1 LPAIKSVRLSCGGA
15 FTIFATASQ
24 PIASKLRSHDGEVGE
39 VGEACPALHIW
50 NQSAMMRGLSRYET
64 AMRRLLCLLL
74 LILALPAAGAGLLDS
89 RPNATLGGAPLDNR
103 KDFLPVRQAFQ
114 LSLIE
119 TTPESIKLR
128 FVATEGYYLYR
139 HRFQFRTEPVDIGL
153 GAAQLPAGEAKHD
166 EYFGDVE
173 VYHGIIDVDL
183 PRTPGD
189 NRPFT
194 LLVGYQG
201 CADKGLCYPPETERL
216 SIGEPTPVDAGSAPA
231 TASAWSWKALA
242 LFFLAGI
249 GLTFTPCVLPMLP
262 ILSGVVLRG
271 QVGGLRGLS
280 LSLAY
285 VLPMAICF
293 AVLGALM
300 GVFGAGLNLQ
310 ARLQSA
316 WVLVPFSLFFVLFAV
331 AMFGVFELR
340 LPQSISTR
348 LDRIAGKTEG
358 GSLWGAAVL
367 GVVSSLLVSPCVSA
381 PLAGA
386 LLYISASG
394 DALGGG
400 LKLFA
405 LGLGMGAPLLLVA
418 TGGATWLPKSGPW
431 LVTVKNAIGVL
442 LLALAIGLLSRVLP
456 GPITLLLTGL
466 LCAGVALF
474 LGTLEF
480 TEKTAR
486 QRLAQLLGLFLLA
499 YALAC
504 WFGAW
509 SGQSDPTRPLGRGQ
523 ATLISSNGNAINPS
537 DWQTISTGAELDRAL
552 GEAKAAG
559 QPLLLDW
566 YADWCIS
573 CKVIEHEVLPD
584 PGVIAQLKGYRLVR
598 FDMTDSNAEQRAL
611 LDRYKLFGP
620 PALLIFGKN
629 GLERGDVR
637 VVGEIDANG
646 LVERLI
652 RANDQ
657 I

>member
-1 LPAIKSVRLSCGGA
+1 
-15 FTIFATASQ
+15 
-24 PIASKLRSHDGEVGE
+24 
-39 VGEACPALHIW
+39 
-50 NQSAMMRGLSRYET
+50 MRGLSRFEI
-64 AMRRLLCLLL
+64 AMRRLLCLIL
-74 LILALPAAGAGLLDS
+74 LILALPVSAAGLLDS
-89 RPNATLGGAPLDNR
+89 RPASTLGGTSLDNS

-114 LSLIE
+114 LSLID

-128 FVATEGYYLYR
+128 LVATEGYYLYR
-139 HRFQFRTEPVDIGL
+139 HRFQFRTEPADIGL
-153 GAAQLPAGEAKHD
+153 GEAQLPKGEQKHD

-173 VYHGIIDVDL
+173 VYHGILDIDL
-183 PRTPGD
+183 PRKPGEQ
-189 NRPFT
+189 RPFT
-194 LLVGYQG
+194 LVVTYQG

-216 SIGEPTPVDAGSAPA
+216 SIGDVAASPTANLSAPA
-231 TASAWSWKALA
+231 TAATWSWKELA
-242 LFFLAGI
+242 LFFLAGV

-285 VLPMAICF
+285 VLPMAACF
-293 AVLGALM
+293 ALLGALM

-316 WVLVPFSLFFVLFAV
+316 WVLVPFSGFFVIFAI
-331 AMFGVFELR
+331 AMFGAFELR
-340 LPQSISTR
+340 LPQAISSR

-394 DALGGG
+394 DAVGGG

-405 LGLGMGAPLLLVA
+405 LGLGMGAPLLLIA

-456 GPITLLLTGL
+456 GQITLLLVGL
-466 LCAGVALF
+466 LSAGVALF
-474 LGTLEF
+474 LGALEF
-480 TEKTAR
+480 TEKTTR
-486 QRLAQLLGLFLLA
+486 QKLAQLLGLALLV

-504 WFGAW
+504 WYGAL
-509 SGQSDPTRPLGRGQ
+509 SGQTDPMRPLGREY
-523 ATLISSNGNAINPS
+523 AAANNGTAAS
-537 DWQTISTGAELDRAL
+537 TASAQWQTITTSAELDRVL
-552 GEAKAAG
+552 QEARNAG
-559 QPLLLDW
+559 KPLLLDW

-584 PGVIAQLKGYRLVR
+584 PGVVAGLAGYSLIR
-598 FDMTDSNAEQRAL
+598 FDMTQSNAEQRAL

-620 PALLIFGKN
+620 PAMLFFAKN
-629 GLERGDVR
+629 GEELQNVR
-637 VVGEIDANG
+637 VVGEIDVAG
-646 LVERLI
+646 MIERLN

-657 I
+657 N

>member
-1 LPAIKSVRLSCGGA
+1 
-15 FTIFATASQ
+15 
-24 PIASKLRSHDGEVGE
+24 
-39 VGEACPALHIW
+39 
-50 NQSAMMRGLSRYET
+50 
-64 AMRRLLCLLL
+64 MRRLLCLML
-74 LILALPAAGAGLLDS
+74 LILALPAFGTSLLDS
-89 RPNATLGGAPLDNR
+89 RPAPTLGGTSLDNS
-103 KDFLPVRQAFQ
+103 KEFLPVREAFK

-119 TTPESIKLR
+119 TTPQSIKLR
-128 FVATEGYYLYR
+128 FVATDGYYLYR
-139 HRFQFRTEPVDIGL
+139 HRFQFRTEPADIGL
-153 GAAQLPAGEAKHD
+153 GAAQLPPGEKKHD

-173 VYHGIIDVDL
+173 VYHGILDIDL
-183 PRTPGD
+183 PRKPGEE
-189 NRPFT
+189 RPFV
-194 LLVGYQG
+194 LNVSYQG

-216 SIGEPTPVDAGSAPA
+216 NIGDVPA
-231 TASAWSWKALA
+231 DTASPAVRQAWSWKELA

-262 ILSGVVLRG
+262 ILSGVVMRG

-285 VLPMAICF
+285 VLPMAACF
-293 AVLGALM
+293 ALLGALM
-300 GVFGAGLNLQ
+300 GMFGAGLNLQ

-340 LPQSISTR
+340 LPQAISNR
-348 LDRIAGKTEG
+348 LDRIAGRTEG

-418 TGGATWLPKSGPW
+418 TGGAAWLPKSGPW

-442 LLALAIGLLSRVLP
+442 LLGLAIGLLSRVLP
-456 GPITLLLTGL
+456 GQVTLLLIGI

-480 TEKTAR
+480 AEKSPR
-486 QRLAQLLGLFLLA
+486 QKLAQLLGLLLLV

-504 WFGAW
+504 WYGAL
-509 SGQSDPTRPLGRGQ
+509 SGQTDPTRPLGRPQ
-523 ATLISSNGNAINPS
+523 ATLTNGTVLPTSSQ
-537 DWQTISTGAELDRAL
+537 WQTITTSAELERAL
-552 GEAKAAG
+552 NEARNAG
-559 QPLLLDW
+559 KPLLLDW

-584 PGVIAQLKGYRLVR
+584 PGVVEKLAGYSLIR
-598 FDMTDSNAEQRAL
+598 FDMTDSNAEQRSL

-620 PALLIFGKN
+620 PALLFFSKSGEE
-629 GLERGDVR
+629 LENVR
-637 VVGEIDANG
+637 VIGEIDAPAFI
-646 LVERLI
+646 ERI
-652 RANDQ
+652 NRANDPK
-657 I
+657 

>member
-1 LPAIKSVRLSCGGA
+1 
-15 FTIFATASQ
+15 
-24 PIASKLRSHDGEVGE
+24 
-39 VGEACPALHIW
+39 
-50 NQSAMMRGLSRYET
+50 
-64 AMRRLLCLLL
+64 MRRLLCLILL
-74 LILALPAAGAGLLDS
+74 TLALPALGASLLDS
-89 RPNATLGGAPLDNR
+89 RPASGLGSPALGGSAIDNS

-114 LSLIE
+114 LNLID
-119 TTPESIKLR
+119 TTPEAIKLQ

-139 HRFQFRTEPVDIGL
+139 HRFQFRTEPADIGL
-153 GAAQLPAGEAKHD
+153 GAAQLPDGEKKHD

-173 VYHGIIDVDL
+173 VYHGILDVNL
-183 PRTPGD
+183 PRKAGD

-194 LLVGYQG
+194 LVVTYQG

-216 SIGEPTPVDAGSAPA
+216 SIGGAAPSLDYTPALSESKAPF
-231 TASAWSWKALA
+231 SWKQLA

-271 QVGGLRGLS
+271 QIGGVRGFS

-293 AVLGALM
+293 AILGALM
-300 GVFGAGLNLQ
+300 GLFGASLNLQ

-316 WVLVPFSLFFVLFAV
+316 WVLVPFSLFFVVFAI
-331 AMFGVFELR
+331 AMFGAFELR
-340 LPQSISTR
+340 LPRALNDR
-348 LDRIAGKTEG
+348 LDRIAGNTQG

-394 DALGGG
+394 DAWGGA

-405 LGLGMGAPLLLVA
+405 LGLGMGTPLVLVA
-418 TGGATWLPKSGPW
+418 TGGAAWLPKSGPW

-442 LLALAIGLLSRVLP
+442 LLALAIGLLSRVIP
-456 GPITLLLTGL
+456 GQATLLLIGL
-466 LCAGVALF
+466 LWAGVAVF
-474 LGTLEF
+474 LGALEF
-480 TEKTAR
+480 TEKTTR
-486 QRLAQLLGLFLLA
+486 GRLAQLVGLFLLV
-499 YALAC
+499 YALSC
-504 WFGAW
+504 WYGAFN
-509 SGQSDPTRPLGRGQ
+509 GQTDPLRPLGR
-523 ATLISSNGNAINPS
+523 ISMAPVSAETS
-537 DWQTISTGAELDRAL
+537 SYQWQTVKQVSELKQILADSKNSEKPVL
-552 GEAKAAG
+552 V
-559 QPLLLDW
+559 DW

-584 PGVIAQLKGYRLVR
+584 PNIVSQLKGFRLIR
-598 FDMTDSNAEQRAL
+598 FDMTESSADQRAL
-611 LDRYKLFGP
+611 LDQYKLFGP
-620 PALLIFGKN
+620 PALLFFGKDGN
-629 GLERGDVR
+629 ELENVR
-637 VVGEIDANG
+637 VVGEIDVEG
-646 LVERLI
+646 FSERLS

>member
-1 LPAIKSVRLSCGGA
+1 
-15 FTIFATASQ
+15 
-24 PIASKLRSHDGEVGE
+24 
-39 VGEACPALHIW
+39 
-50 NQSAMMRGLSRYET
+50 
-64 AMRRLLCLLL
+64 MRRLLCLLL
-74 LILALPAAGAGLLDS
+74 LILALPAFGAGLLDS
-89 RPNATLGGAPLDNR
+89 RPNSVLGGTTLDNS

-114 LSLIE
+114 LNLIE

-139 HRFQFRTEPVDIGL
+139 HRFQFRTEPADIGL
-153 GAAQLPAGEAKHD
+153 GAAQLPAGEQKHD

-173 VYHGIIDVDL
+173 VYHGILDVDL
-183 PRTPGD
+183 PRKPGD

-194 LLVGYQG
+194 LLVTYQG

-216 SIGEPTPVDAGSAPA
+216 SIGDVAASPADATPATPVKA
-231 TASAWSWKALA
+231 AWSWKELA

-271 QVGGLRGLS
+271 QIGGLRGFS

-285 VLPMAICF
+285 VLPMALCF
-293 AVLGALM
+293 AALGALM

-316 WVLVPFSLFFVLFAV
+316 WVLVPFSLFFVVFAI
-331 AMFGVFELR
+331 AMFGFFELR
-340 LPQSISTR
+340 LPQAISTR
-348 LDRIAGKTEG
+348 LDRIAGRTEG

-394 DALGGG
+394 DALGGA

-405 LGLGMGAPLLLVA
+405 LGLGMGAPLLLIA

-431 LVTVKNAIGVL
+431 LVLVKNAIGVL
-442 LLALAIGLLSRVLP
+442 LLALAIALLSRVLP
-456 GPITLLLTGL
+456 GEITLLLTGL
-466 LCAGVALF
+466 LAAGVALF
-474 LGTLEF
+474 LSALQF
-480 TEKTAR
+480 TEKTTR
-486 QRLAQLLGLFLLA
+486 QRLGQLLGLFLLV

-509 SGQSDPTRPLGRGQ
+509 SGQTDPTRPLGRTS
-523 ATLISSNGNAINPS
+523 ATQINAS
-537 DWQTISTGAELDRAL
+537 GVATGAEWQTITTAAELDRAL
-552 GEAKAAG
+552 SAAKNAG

-584 PGVIAQLKGYRLVR
+584 PSVVSQLKGYRLIR

-629 GLERGDVR
+629 GEERSDVR

-646 LVERLI
+646 LAERLI

>member
-1 LPAIKSVRLSCGGA
+1 
-15 FTIFATASQ
+15 
-24 PIASKLRSHDGEVGE
+24 
-39 VGEACPALHIW
+39 
-50 NQSAMMRGLSRYET
+50 
-64 AMRRLLCLLL
+64 MRRLLCLML
-74 LILALPAAGAGLLDS
+74 LILALPVSAAGLLDS
-89 RPNATLGGAPLDNR
+89 RPSSTLGGGSPDNS

-128 FVATEGYYLYR
+128 LVATDGYYLYR
-139 HRFQFRTEPVDIGL
+139 HRFQFRTEPADIGL
-153 GAAQLPAGEAKHD
+153 GEAQLPKGEQKHD

-173 VYHGIIDVDL
+173 VYHGILDIDL
-183 PRTPGD
+183 PRKPGEQ
-189 NRPFT
+189 RPFT
-194 LLVGYQG
+194 LAVTYQG

-216 SIGEPTPVDAGSAPA
+216 SIGDVAASPAGAVSSPAPA
-231 TASAWSWKALA
+231 NTWSWKELA
-242 LFFLAGI
+242 LFFLAGV

-285 VLPMAICF
+285 VLPMAACF
-293 AVLGALM
+293 ALLGALM
-300 GVFGAGLNLQ
+300 GVFGASLNLQ

-316 WVLVPFSLFFVLFAV
+316 WVLVPFAAFFVIFAV
-331 AMFGVFELR
+331 AMFGAFELR
-340 LPQSISTR
+340 LPQSISSR

-394 DALGGG
+394 DAIGGG

-405 LGLGMGAPLLLVA
+405 LGLGMGAPLLLIA

-442 LLALAIGLLSRVLP
+442 LLGLAIGLLSRVLP
-456 GPITLLLTGL
+456 GQITLLLVGL
-466 LCAGVALF
+466 LSAGVALF
-474 LGTLEF
+474 LGALER
-480 TEKTAR
+480 TEKTT
-486 QRLAQLLGLFLLA
+486 QQKLAQLLGLALLV

-504 WFGAW
+504 WYGAL
-509 SGQSDPTRPLGRGQ
+509 SGQTDPMRPLGREY
-523 ATLISSNGNAINPS
+523 ATTNNSAVASTSSQ
-537 DWQTISTGAELDRAL
+537 WQTVTTSAELDRVMQ
-552 GEAKAAG
+552 EAQSAG
-559 QPLLLDW
+559 KPLLLDW

-584 PGVIAQLKGYRLVR
+584 PGVVAKLAGYSLIR
-598 FDMTDSNAEQRAL
+598 FDMTDSTSEQRAL

-620 PALLIFGKN
+620 PALLFFAKN
-629 GLERGDVR
+629 GEELSSVR
-637 VVGEIDANG
+637 IVGEIDAAG
-646 LVERLI
+646 LIERLNS
-652 RANDQ
+652 ANDQ
-657 I
+657 N